1 VQRRWMVRPDPETGV
16 ASRQEIVE
24 ALMDGEALLARAG
37 GGLTIL
43 TYRVPTNVPGEMETE
58 AVLFEWRDR
67 TDAKPQPESQQ
78 PLPAQVTVERVD
90 DPTPAELE
98 HQLDIEAELDGE
110 DPEERLLREA
120 EQGEDTSAL
129 ERAQA

>member
-110 DPEERLLREA
+110 DPEEPQLREA